1 MYYLVNEL
9 IFTVADEE
17 LRISPFIKKNIV
29 IILYI
34 IYPGFIKMHKYSLFI
49 LLLLLI
55 SSTIYSQQ
63 LSSRQLDSLYDC
75 VLKIKRPDLL
85 TNKTATVSSVAVHR
99 KSATGL
105 INAVRMQLQYFTGP
119 QKSVLQS
126 ILQGPTTDTSFVT
139 PGGFFRI
146 FFNNKGE
153 SDVPTYS
160 MDSLAI
166 ALDSVY
172 KVEVDFIGFPAPPP
186 SDGDTRYDVYVQNI
200 VGDYSYTTPET
211 EYPAGTGRYTSY
223 IEINNDYT
231 GFYTT
236 GLNAAK
242 VSCAHEFDHA
252 INIGNYINR
261 YFAGDEFFYELS
273 ATAMEH
279 FVFPYIKDYLQYLPP
294 YFENTQNSIA
304 LSNAPNEQ
312 EFALGIWHIYLRDKF
327 GDFRVIKKEWS
338 LMPAEVAMDCIN
350 DALQYFGSSLGTE
363 LNTFGVWM
371 YYTNYRTVPG
381 KYFEDAAYYP
391 LITPVST
398 LNFSNG
404 LSFQLETG
412 PSSNCFVSIINP
424 GSLDTLIT
432 IVTNSD
438 VQDAIDNTDSLYSF
452 NASYY
457 SSAAGGAKEIT
468 SNYYINFSAS
478 NSTYWTNGEIL
489 NNIVISSGQSLA
501 GQINYVFPS
510 PFSYSKNAYLYIPVS
525 QVNDLNIQFSVYTI
539 AMKLV
544 YSSSQSLT
552 YFNGQKVI
560 KWDGRNSGEKKLP
573 TGVYIYV
580 VKNGGGLTKGKLVI
594 FNQ

>member
-1 MYYLVNEL
+1 
-9 IFTVADEE
+9 
-17 LRISPFIKKNIV
+17 
-29 IILYI
+29 
-34 IYPGFIKMHKYSLFI
+34 
-49 LLLLLI
+49 
-55 SSTIYSQQ
+55 
-63 LSSRQLDSLYDC
+63 
-75 VLKIKRPDLL
+75 
-85 TNKTATVSSVAVHR
+85 
-99 KSATGL
+99 
-105 INAVRMQLQYFTGP
+105 MQLQYFTGP

-146 FFNNKGE
+146 FFDNKGE

-166 ALDSVY
+166 TLDSVY
-172 KVEVDFIGFPAPPP
+172 KVEVDSIGFPPPPP
-186 SDGDTRYDVYVQNI
+186 SDGDTKYDVYVQNI
-200 VGDYSYTTPET
+200 QGDYSFTTPET
-211 EYPAGTGRYTSY
+211 EIPAGSGRYTSY

-231 GFYTT
+231 GFFTT

-279 FVFPYIKDYLQYLPP
+279 FVFPYIRDYLQYLPP
-294 YFENTQNSIA
+294 YFQNTQSSIA
-304 LSNAPNEQ
+304 ASYSSNEQ
-312 EFALGIWHIYLRDKF
+312 EFALGIWNIYQKDRF
-327 GDFRVIKKEWS
+327 GFGIIKKEWS
-338 LMPAEVAMDCIN
+338 LMPNEVAMDCIN
-350 DALQYFGSSLGTE
+350 DAIQDYGSSLGTE
-363 LNTFGVWM
+363 LNTFGIWM

-381 KYFEDAAYYP
+381 KYFEDASYYP
-391 LITPVST
+391 LVTPLST

-412 PSSNCFVSIINP
+412 PSSNCFVSIINSA
-424 GSLDTLIT
+424 SLDTLIT

-452 NASYY
+452 NAAYY
-457 SSAAGGAKEIT
+457 NSQAGGAKEIT
-468 SNYYINFSAS
+468 SNYYINFSAAKS
-478 NSTYWTNGEIL
+478 MYWTNGEIL
-489 NNIVISSGQSLA
+489 NNIIINSGQSLA

-510 PFSYSKNAYLYIPVS
+510 PFNYSKNAYLYIPVS
-525 QVNDLNIQFSVYTI
+525 QVNDLNIQFNVYTI

-544 YSSSQSLT
+544 YSSSQALT

-560 KWDGRNSGEKKLP
+560 KWNGKNSSENKLP

-580 VKNGGGLTKGKLVI
+580 VKNGDSFTKGKLVI